1 MWKLLWGLE
10 GTFHFLLLD
19 KASFWGLHVH
29 FWKQIHSF
37 VELVF
42 EYYTC
47 SFLISSL
54 FANPQRR
61 KLVKIL
67 GTLKY

>member
-10 GTFHFLLLD
+10 GTFHFLLD

-29 FWKQIHSF
+29 FWTQIHIF

-42 EYYTC
+42 EHLC
-47 SFLISSL
+47 VLFKFPLFLRI
-54 FANPQRR
+54 PE
-61 KLVKIL
+61 KET
-67 GTLKY
+67 G